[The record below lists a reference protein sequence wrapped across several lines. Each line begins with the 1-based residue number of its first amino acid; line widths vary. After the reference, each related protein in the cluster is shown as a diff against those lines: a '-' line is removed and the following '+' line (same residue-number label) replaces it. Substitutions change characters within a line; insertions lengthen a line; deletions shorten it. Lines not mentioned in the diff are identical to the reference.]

1 MKAKCLDVTRCAG
14 TGHTI
19 FKLLINDSTNRYY
32 CEEMSKIISYID
44 GLENRE
50 ILLILIYS
58 TVKKAGATTPAQI
71 KAALLNQE
79 WEF

>member
-1 MKAKCLDVTRCAG
+1 MIAKCTDVTRCLG

-19 FKLLINDSTNRYY
+19 FKFLINGTTVRYY
-32 CEEMSKIISYID
+32 SEEMSTIISYIN

-50 ILLILIYS
+50 ILLILMYA
-58 TVKKAGATTPAQI
+58 TVKKAGATTHAQI